1 MVVEQKHTILEDK
14 VKKPTQLVRD
24 MIGHNDEYAATC
36 PKCGHIEKSEIYW
49 DKNKGKCAKCGYK
62 E

>member
-1 MVVEQKHTILEDK
+1 MSEKTILESWNKFRKLAKD
-14 VKKPTQLVRD
+14 R
-24 MIGHNDEYAATC
+24 ISNNDEYAATC